1 VGRRAERPVPVH
13 HPPASVRRFGS
24 LNGDMAVVYRFQV
37 VRKVV
42 ALTFDDGPDPV
53 WTAELLAVL
62 GDEDVRATFFA
73 LGCWINSETRPI
85 LRGALTSG
93 HDIGN
98 HTFAHRSFAQP
109 SLSDASAS
117 DEIVRTHVLLSE
129 IGDAQP
135 TLIRPPFGHAP
146 ERVDRLAFELGYRV
160 TVMYEEPPAGDW
172 DQPPAHRILQSVVDS
187 AKPGSI
193 IQLHD
198 GCDPTRR
205 GQSRRETVEAVRRL
219 IPALRAQGFE
229 FATVTE
235 LLNEAKAHSNS

>member
-1 VGRRAERPVPVH
+1 
-13 HPPASVRRFGS
+13 
-24 LNGDMAVVYRFQV
+24 MAVVSRFEV
-37 VRKVV
+37 ARKVV

-53 WTAELLAVL
+53 WTSELLAL
-62 GDEDVRATFFA
+62 LADDDVRATFFA

-85 LRGALTSG
+85 LRGALAAG
-93 HDIGN
+93 HEIGN
-98 HTFAHRSFAQP
+98 HTFSHPSFAQP

-129 IGDAQP
+129 IGDVKP

-146 ERVDRLAFELGYRV
+146 ARVDRLASEFGYRA
-160 TVMYEEPPAGDW
+160 TVMYEEPPSGDW
-172 DQPPAHRILQSVVDS
+172 DQPPAHTIVQSVVDS

-193 IQLHD
+193 ILLHD

-205 GQSRRETVEAVRRL
+205 GQSRRATVEAVRRL
-219 IPALRAQGFE
+219 IPALRARGFE

-235 LLNEAKAHSNS
+235 LLNEAKAQSES